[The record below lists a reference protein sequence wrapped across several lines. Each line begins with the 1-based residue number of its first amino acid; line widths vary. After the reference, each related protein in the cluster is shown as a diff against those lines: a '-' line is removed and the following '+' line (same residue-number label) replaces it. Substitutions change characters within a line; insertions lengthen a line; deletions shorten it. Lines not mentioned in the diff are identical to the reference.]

1 MRGLL
6 FTLMLAA
13 SPAAF
18 PATVYK
24 WVDESGVTHY
34 SDQPHPGAERI
45 ELQSLRSA
53 FPAPPRPPAAST
65 ASARAPAA
73 TQEPAYSVCEVV
85 RPANDEAL
93 LNVYELRVR
102 VRTEPQLRPGH
113 RLVLALD
120 GRRVTDAS
128 ASDTG
133 EFVISPIFRGT
144 HTLTFVVENERGE
157 QQCQAPTVTFHVRQ
171 PSVQAPNPANRP
183 RF

>member
-18 PATVYK
+18 AATVYK

-53 FPAPPRPPAAST
+53 FPAPRST
-65 ASARAPAA
+65 AAPSAPARAPAA
-73 TQEPAYSVCEVV
+73 QEPAYRVCEIV

-93 LNVYELRVR
+93 LNVYELRAR

-144 HTLTFVVENERGE
+144 HTLTFVIENERGE